1 MQQRQATA
9 ISYSTSA
16 AGGRTSGHPRRVSSE
31 GSGEG
36 NVMGFPFVELL
47 LRQSDNINTATGKTH
62 PSSALKLLEQP
73 ADHLPG
79 RAQLHG
85 QGLVRDVKRALCGA
99 LPQPV
104 SQAFIHATKR
114 HLFN

>member
-16 AGGRTSGHPRRVSSE
+16 AAVEHLGCPRRVSRE
-31 GSGEG
+31 GYGEG
-36 NVMGFPFVELL
+36 NVTGFTFLELIL
-47 LRQSDNINTATGKTH
+47 QQSDNIDTAPGKTH
-62 PSSALKLLEQP
+62 PSSTLKLLEQP

-85 QGLVRDVKRALCGA
+85 QSLVRDVKRALCGA
-99 LPQPV
+99 LRSEERRV
-104 SQAFIHATKR
+104 GKEWR
-114 HLFN
+114 CG